1 VAHQTFAVLAESDN
15 GRGGA
20 ETFRVSDDDRLA
32 AFHHGHAAVG
42 RTKVNT
48 DNLAHNESPIFKFL
62 PPANQ
67 SERGDFLRPYISKT
81 RAKSKKRP
89 FCFVLKQEKALG
101 RGKTAVF
108 HNGTVTARCHPREGG
123 DLPVTLDPG
132 AQR

>member
-20 ETFRVSDDDRLA
+20 ETFRVSDHDRLA

-42 RTKVNT
+42 RSQVNT

-81 RAKSKKRP
+81 RAK
-89 FCFVLKQEKALG
+89 C
-101 RGKTAVF
+101 
-108 HNGTVTARCHPREGG
+108 
-123 DLPVTLDPG
+123 
-132 AQR
+132 